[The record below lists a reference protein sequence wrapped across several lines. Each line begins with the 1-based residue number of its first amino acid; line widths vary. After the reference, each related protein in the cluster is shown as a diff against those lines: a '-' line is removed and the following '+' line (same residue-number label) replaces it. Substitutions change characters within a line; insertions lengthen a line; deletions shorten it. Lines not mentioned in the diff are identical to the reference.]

1 MKIAL
6 DQIRETPRALS
17 YAETVDALNRELAR
31 GAGDFRLADDLW
43 VDVSYHRA
51 GLDVFF
57 DGALRGAV
65 EGCCARCLA
74 HYRFPLEAPLAIVLT
89 PKAAATPR
97 SGGLRQEDIGLSVY
111 EGDEI
116 DLTPLV
122 HEQAI
127 LSLPTR
133 PLCAE
138 DCRGLCSRCGA
149 NLNVATCDCPTGMG
163 DSRLAALQTLLR
175 GR

>member
-31 GAGDFRLADDLW
+31 GTGDFRLADDLW

-57 DGALRGAV
+57 EGGMRGAV
-65 EGCCARCLA
+65 EGRCARCLA
-74 HYRFPLEAPLAIVLT
+74 QYRFPLEAPLAIVLT
-89 PKAAATPR
+89 PKAAAPQR
-97 SGGLRQEDIGLSVY
+97 SGALREEDIGLSVY

-138 DCRGLCSRCGA
+138 DCRGLCPRCGT
-149 NLNVATCDCPTGMG
+149 NLNVATCDCPTGLG

>member
-17 YAETVDALNRELAR
+17 YTETVDALNRELSR
-31 GAGDFRLADDLW
+31 GAGDFRLTDDLW

-51 GLDVFF
+51 GLDIFF
-57 DGALRGAV
+57 DGAMRGTV
-65 EGCCARCLA
+65 EGCCARCLTQ
-74 HYRFPLEAPLAIVLT
+74 YRFPLEAPLAIVLT

-97 SGGLRQEDIGLSVY
+97 SGGLREEDIGLSVY

-138 DCRGLCSRCGA
+138 DCRGLCPRCGT
-149 NLNVATCDCPTGMG
+149 NLNVATCDCPTGLG